1 MKQFFKQQ
9 PIVVAVL
16 ISIAV
21 ILTCIVVTTKCT
33 HEVAYIG
40 TVISHNVTSDKY
52 GDITYYTVAR
62 FDDGYI
68 RSLEGLKYYVIKVGD
83 KIYYTDRVW
92 N

>member
-1 MKQFFKQQ
+1 MKQLLKAPF
-9 PIVVAVL
+9 VVAILIVL
-16 ISIAV
+16 AIFTTCV
-21 ILTCIVVTTKCT
+21 IVIKTCT
-33 HEVAYIG
+33 HEVAHIG

-68 RSLEGLKYYVIKVGD
+68 RSLEGLKYYVVKVGD
-83 KIYYTDRVW
+83 RVYYTDRVW

>member
-1 MKQFFKQQ
+1 MKKFIKH

-16 ISIAV
+16 IFITV
-21 ILTCIVVTTKCT
+21 ILTCITVITKCT
-33 HEVAYIG
+33 HEVAHIG
-40 TVISHNVTSDKY
+40 TVISHNVTSNRY
-52 GDITYYTVAR
+52 GGITYYTVAR

-83 KIYYTDRVW
+83 RVYYTDRVW

>member
-1 MKQFFKQQ
+1 MKEYIKH
-9 PIVVAVL
+9 PIVITGL

-21 ILTCIVVTTKCT
+21 GLMCIIVTKTCT
-33 HEVAYIG
+33 HEVAHIG
-40 TVISHNVTSDKY
+40 TVISHNITSDKY

-62 FDDGYI
+62 FDDGY

-83 KIYYTDRVW
+83 KVYYTDRVW

>member
-1 MKQFFKQQ
+1 MKEFFKH
-9 PIVVAVL
+9 PLVITVLTVV
-16 ISIAV
+16 V
-21 ILTCIVVTTKCT
+21 IFITCAIVTTKCT
-33 HEVAYIG
+33 HKVTCVG

-68 RSLEGLKYYVIKVGD
+68 RSLEGLKYYIIKVGD
-83 KIYYTDRVW
+83 KIHYIDKVW